1 MPTPVVGSQPS
12 GNNSVFMS
20 LESKLSCGECLGNV
34 CQESEKGIEVL
45 MLHFSLN
52 EENTEITL

>member
-12 GNNSVFMS
+12 GSNSVFMS
-20 LESKLSCGECLGNV
+20 RESKLSCGECLGDV

-45 MLHFSLN
+45 MLHFSLI
-52 EENTEITL
+52 EENTEVAL